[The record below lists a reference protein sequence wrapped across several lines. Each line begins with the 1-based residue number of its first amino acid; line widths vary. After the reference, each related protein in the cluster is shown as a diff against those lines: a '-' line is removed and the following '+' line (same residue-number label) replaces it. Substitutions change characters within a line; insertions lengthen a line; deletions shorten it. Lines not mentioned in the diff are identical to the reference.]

1 MLGPPRSQLARAVD
15 LQAPWRHLE
24 EMVPGVLE
32 ADGGHTWDWLAAVHQ
47 VDATVVGAERSRIH
61 VHCRGEAP
69 AVKAQVPDG
78 AWTLVLHLHYEDGV
92 AAGHYRAGVY
102 GVHLDA

>member
-1 MLGPPRSQLARAVD
+1 
-15 LQAPWRHLE
+15 
-24 EMVPGVLE
+24 MVPGVLE

-47 VDATVVGAERSRIH
+47 VDATIVGAERSRIH
-61 VHCRGEAP
+61 VHCRREAP

-92 AAGHYRAGVY
+92 TIVP
-102 GVHLDA
+102 VFMVSTWMLDVSHRSPFAPDHVFVIWSLLTT